1 MTTPSGSTSSS
12 STFRSSFVYI
22 YDIPWMEQKRLSCLL
37 DQDGRWVP
45 LALKRM
51 GYGAVEV
58 EDIKR
63 CCSQSGRS
71 PSEQLLKKW
80 GNLNHT
86 ITDLFV
92 VLSQEGLYPA
102 MEIIQRY
109 VDPQLHYLIKKEST
123 LAESQKIQNGPPA
136 PSAPPA
142 TDHTKDGNSD
152 SLVPP
157 VAAEPFR
164 QKEPVAPA
172 PVVPAAAAAA
182 AAAGPVQPSP
192 QQPPVPFGPASIPGG
207 LPQFSYE
214 ELRTATDNWSKDNE
228 LGRGGF
234 GIVYKGFFKLTHV
247 AIKKI
252 KGINTESARTE
263 LRQSFNELK
272 YLNSCRHENVVPLL
286 GCCLEQNEPCL
297 VYQYMPGGSLDNRL
311 FPKNANVRPLSML
324 DRIKIAKGTAKGL
337 QYLHT
342 FTAKPIIHGDIKP
355 GNILLDNSNE
365 PKIGDFGLTRE
376 LSVSDSS
383 MKVSRVYGTRP
394 YIPHEFFTYRQ
405 LSTKVDSFS
414 YGLVLYEMITGQ
426 RVYDD
431 KRPIKHLK
439 DVVENAIASKY
450 DTRVLM
456 DRTLMVAAD
465 DVTTVQACR
474 LLLTC
479 GLHCTMNDPDRRLEM
494 VEVYKFLMTRFGE

>member
-1 MTTPSGSTSSS
+1 MATPSARSS
-12 STFRSSFVYI
+12 FRSNFVYI
-22 YDIPWMEQKRLSCLL
+22 YDIPWMEQKRLTCLL
-37 DQDGRWVP
+37 DQDDKWIS

-51 GYGAVEV
+51 GYGPVEV
-58 EDIKR
+58 EEIQR
-63 CCSQSGRS
+63 CCSQSGSS
-71 PSEQLLKKW
+71 PAEQLLKKW

-92 VLSQEGLYPA
+92 VMSQEGLFPV
-102 MEIIQRY
+102 MEIIKRY
-109 VDPQLHYLIKKEST
+109 VDPQLHYLIKQDAFPVESRKE
-123 LAESQKIQNGPPA
+123 LNGPPA
-136 PSAPPA
+136 PSAPA
-142 TDHTKDGNSD
+142 LEHTKDGNSE
-152 SLVPP
+152 SAVQPAAGGGEAFQQNPPVPP
-157 VAAEPFR
+157 PIV
-164 QKEPVAPA
+164 PA
-172 PVVPAAAAAA
+172 VVP
-182 AAAGPVQPSP
+182 
-192 QQPPVPFGPASIPGG
+192 QPPVPFGPASIPGG

-214 ELRTATDNWSKDNE
+214 ELRSAADNWSKENE

-311 FPKNANVRPLSML
+311 FPKSSNVRPLSML
-324 DRIKIAKGTAKGL
+324 DRIKIARGTAKGL

-355 GNILLDNSNE
+355 GNILLDNNNE

-439 DVVENAIASKY
+439 DVVDNAIASKY
-450 DTRVLM
+450 DIRVLM

-465 DVTTVQACR
+465 DVATVQACKV
-474 LLLTC
+474 LLTC
-479 GLHCTMNDPDRRLEM
+479 GVHCTMNDPDRRLEM
-494 VEVYKFLMTRFGE
+494 VAVYKFLMTQFGV

>member
-1 MTTPSGSTSSS
+1 MATPSASSS
-12 STFRSSFVYI
+12 FRSNFVYI
-22 YDIPWMEQKRLSCLL
+22 YDIPWTEQKRLTCQL
-37 DQDGRWVP
+37 DQDGKWVP

-58 EDIKR
+58 EDIQR
-63 CCSQSGRS
+63 CCAQSGRS
-71 PSEQLLKKW
+71 PAEQLLKKW

-92 VLSQEGLYPA
+92 VMSQEGLFSA
-102 MEIIQRY
+102 MEIIKRF
-109 VDPQLHYLIKKEST
+109 VDPQLHYLIKQES
-123 LAESQKIQNGPPA
+123 LVAESRKELNGPPA
-136 PSAPPA
+136 PSAPVLE
-142 TDHTKDGNSD
+142 HSKDGNSD
-152 SLVPP
+152 SVVPP
-157 VAAEPFR
+157 AAFQ
-164 QKEPVAPA
+164 QKEPAVAP
-172 PVVPAAAAAA
+172 PVVPVVA
-182 AAAGPVQPSP
+182 P
-192 QQPPVPFGPASIPGG
+192 QPPQVLFGPASIPGG

-214 ELRTATDNWSKDNE
+214 ELRSATDNWSKENE

-297 VYQYMPGGSLDNRL
+297 VYQLMPGGSLDNRL
-311 FPKNANVRPLSML
+311 FPKTTNARPLSML

-355 GNILLDNSNE
+355 GNILLDNNNE

-439 DVVENAIASKY
+439 DVVDNAIASKY
-450 DTRVLM
+450 DIRVLM
-456 DRTLMVAAD
+456 DRALLVVNAD
-465 DVTTVQACR
+465 DVATVQACR

-479 GLHCTMNDPDRRLEM
+479 GVHCTVNDPDRRLEM
-494 VEVYKFLMTRFGE
+494 VQVYKFLMTQFGA